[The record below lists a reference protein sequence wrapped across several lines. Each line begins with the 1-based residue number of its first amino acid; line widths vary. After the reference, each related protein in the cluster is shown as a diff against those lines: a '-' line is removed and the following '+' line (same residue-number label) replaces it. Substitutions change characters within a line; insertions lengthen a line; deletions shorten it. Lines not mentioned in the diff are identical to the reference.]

1 MPLVIESVIGFNRN
15 VVVRDIEGKP
25 IPTGVK
31 TTLPEEHISEVAI
44 HLQDTR
50 FFTNFD
56 HHLLAK
62 IRDYRSR
69 NL

>member
-1 MPLVIESVIGFNRN
+1 MPLVIGSVIGFNRN

-31 TTLPEEHISEVAI
+31 TTLPSEPAPEAKTG
-44 HLQDTR
+44 LQDTR
-50 FFTNFD
+50 FFTNFN
-56 HHLLAK
+56 HALLAK
-62 IRDYRSR
+62 IRDYQSR